1 MQSAGRPAVGGDRVS
16 DPKPEGPA
24 SQEQLTSAGTSQT
37 ASASPDSTGDDS
49 DRWGGVLGGVAVF
62 GFFAWAIGSAFFSDP
77 DVSRTTKLV
86 VGAIL
91 GAVSLGAVA
100 FALYWLRHHF
110 DTVIW
115 LTNLIALLL
124 VTGAVAVAPVLLLS
138 RGDQLFLLKLTVVVI
153 FALVPGLL
161 YLQFLVVRGRTLWE
175 EFVFSLERLGIW
187 DAGVPLGP
195 EDLYRRK
202 FEAVYGKVVKPREKT
217 AAGAAASE
225 KAARAAPR
233 GDTMLPVLW
242 TTVLLSL
249 GWVLIMQ
256 PEALAGRRALLG
268 DIKLLPSPLL
278 VQRPVQLGFIGA
290 YFFVVNMIVRRYFQ
304 DDLRADAYLNAVT
317 RLVSVVLIVVVLSL
331 IWPASWSAEL
341 LGGVAFLVGIF
352 PQTGISL
359 IRLIVAKG
367 LRVERLLKSLH
378 IEYPL
383 SDLDGLNV
391 WYESRLLE
399 EGIEDMQNL
408 ATASLVDLLLRT
420 RIPVGRLVDWI
431 DQAHLY
437 LRVTDEGHRKTLRT
451 YGVRNATDLQAAFG
465 KAQFGPDEN
474 AASLTDGRQNQS
486 QAEVA
491 SLQPLLH
498 AEPGYPAVIEA
509 LLKTLQGEPNLQHV
523 RCWKRLEGQLR
534 PPRPAVQALPMAAE
548 GSTSEAPLSAEALS
562 PQGETLPRP
571 APSG

>member
-1 MQSAGRPAVGGDRVS
+1 MADPQSE
-16 DPKPEGPA
+16 DPTGPA
-24 SQEQLTSAGTSQT
+24 PAAPAGISQT
-37 ASASPDSTGDDS
+37 PPAQTPPASTASTADES
-49 DRWGGVLGGVAVF
+49 DGWGGAIGTVLVF
-62 GFFAWAIGSAFFSDP
+62 GFLAWAFGAAFFSDP
-77 DVSRTTKLV
+77 DVSRTTKLI

-91 GAVSLGAVA
+91 LAAFVAASGFAV
-100 FALYWLRHHF
+100 YWLRRQF

-175 EFVFSLERLGIW
+175 EFVFSLERLGLW
-187 DAGVPLGP
+187 DVGVPLGP

-202 FEAVYGKVVKPREKT
+202 FEAAYGKVVKPREKP
-217 AAGAAASE
+217 AAGAVPRE

-233 GDTMLPVLW
+233 GETMLPVLW

-249 GWVLIMQ
+249 GWVLTLQ
-256 PEALAGRRALLG
+256 PEALAGRRVLLG

-278 VQRPVQLGFIGA
+278 VERPLQLGFIGA

-304 DDLRADAYLNAVT
+304 DDLRADAYLSAVT
-317 RLVSVVLIVVVLSL
+317 RVVSVVLIVVVLSL
-331 IWPASWSAEL
+331 IWPASWSAEML
-341 LGGVAFLVGIF
+341 AGVAFLVGIF

-378 IEYPL
+378 VDYPL

-437 LRVTDEGHRKTLRT
+437 LRVTDAGPRKTLRI
-451 YGVRNATDLQAAFG
+451 YGVRNATDLEAAFAM
-465 KAQFGPDEN
+465 AQGGPDGN
-474 AASLTDGRQNQS
+474 AAGLSGGRQHQS

-491 SLQPLLH
+491 SLRPLLH
-498 AEPGYPAVIEA
+498 AEPSDPAVIGA
-509 LLKTLQGEPNLQHV
+509 ILKTLRGEPNLQYV
-523 RCWKRLEGQLR
+523 RCWKRLEGRLR
-534 PPRPAVQALPMAAE
+534 PRPGVQALPVAAE
-548 GSTSEAPLSAEALS
+548 GSASEAPPRAEAPS
-562 PQGETLPRP
+562 PQGETL
-571 APSG
+571 SSEK

>member
-1 MQSAGRPAVGGDRVS
+1 MA
-16 DPKPEGPA
+16 DPQPENPA
-24 SQEQLTSAGTSQT
+24 SQAQPTSAGTSQT
-37 ASASPDSTGDDS
+37 TPASADPTADES
-49 DRWGGVLGGVAVF
+49 DRWAGAIGAVFVF
-62 GFFAWAIGSAFFSDP
+62 GFVAWAIGGAFFSDP
-77 DVSRTTKLV
+77 DVSRTTKLI
-86 VGAIL
+86 VGVIL
-91 GAVSLGAVA
+91 LAVFLAAVG
-100 FALYWLRHHF
+100 FAVYWLRHQF

-115 LTNLIALLL
+115 LTNLIALLV

-138 RGDQLFLLKLTVVVI
+138 RGDQLFLLKLSVVVI

-175 EFVFSLERLGIW
+175 EFVFSLERLGLW
-187 DAGVPLGP
+187 SVGVPLGP

-202 FEAVYGKVVKPREKT
+202 FEAAYGKVVKPREKP
-217 AAGAAASE
+217 AAGAAPRE

-233 GDTMLPVLW
+233 GETMLPVLW

-249 GWVLIMQ
+249 GWVLTLQ
-256 PEALAGRRALLG
+256 PEALAGRRVLLG

-278 VQRPVQLGFIGA
+278 VERPLQLGFIGA

-317 RLVSVVLIVVVLSL
+317 RVVSVVLIVVVLSL
-331 IWPASWSAEL
+331 IWPAGWSAEL
-341 LGGVAFLVGIF
+341 LAGVAFLVGIF

-359 IRLIVAKG
+359 IRLIVAQR
-367 LRVERLLKSLH
+367 LHVEKYIKSLH
-378 IEYPL
+378 VDYPL

-399 EGIEDMQNL
+399 VGIEDMQNL

-437 LRVTDEGHRKTLRT
+437 LRVTDDERRKTLRA
-451 YGVRNATDLQAAFG
+451 YGVRNATDLEAAFG
-465 KAQFGPDEN
+465 TAQGGPDGN
-474 AASLTDGRQNQS
+474 AAGLSGGHQHQS
-486 QAEVA
+486 QAAVA
-491 SLQPLLH
+491 SLGPLLH
-498 AEPGYPAVIEA
+498 AEPSDPAVIKPAEIKA
-509 LLKTLQGEPNLQHV
+509 VLKTLQGEPNLHYV
-523 RCWKRLEGQLR
+523 RLWKRREGRLR
-534 PPRPAVQALPMAAE
+534 PRPGVQPLPVVAD
-548 GSTSEAPLSAEALS
+548 GSASEAPPRAEALS
-562 PQGETLPRP
+562 PQNLDVPPP